1 MNILSTQYTLKYR
14 SFEIIISG
22 CKGENGIHCAECHSP
37 ETWDFSIGENY
48 LHQIDKILK
57 KIYEGK
63 EMIDWIW
70 VYGGEPLDNNLSEL
84 IDFLKKIRSTK
95 IPLMLFTRKELED
108 VPSDILEQCDYI
120 KCGAYLKNLRTDS
133 NIQYGVKLATSNQKI
148 YKLKEKN

>member
-1 MNILSTQYTLKYR
+1 
-14 SFEIIISG
+14 
-22 CKGENGIHCAECHSP
+22 
-37 ETWDFSIGENY
+37 
-48 LHQIDKILK
+48 
-57 KIYEGK
+57 
-63 EMIDWIW
+63 MIDWIW